1 MEILILI
8 LVLCI
13 GSFLNVCI
21 YRIPREESIAF
32 PPSHCTTCGYNLKAF
47 DLIPV
52 LSYLVLRGRCRKCG
66 EKISIKYPL
75 VEILNGILY
84 LLIYLKFD
92 LSLNFIAYSILA
104 SILIVISYIDLECKY
119 IYSSTTI
126 LGAVLGVVYILTGL
140 YTKDTTLLNNVLGG
154 IIGYLIIYLIVVI
167 TKGMGQGDA
176 EIAGICG
183 LFIGIKGI
191 LVALF
196 IAIVLGGLV
205 ATIIL
210 LFKLKDRKAEIAFGP
225 YIAIGTMMYIVI
237 GRELLL
243 FYLNFFFKM

>member
-1 MEILILI
+1 MEFLILI
-8 LVLCI
+8 IGLCI

-21 YRIPREESIAF
+21 YRIPREESIVF
-32 PPSHCTTCGYNLKAF
+32 PPSHCTVCGYELKVL

-52 LSYLVLRGRCRKCG
+52 LSYLFIKGRCRKCG

-84 LLIYLKFD
+84 LLIYLRFG

-104 SILIVISYIDLECKY
+104 SLLIVISYIDLECKY

-126 LGAVLGVVYILTGL
+126 LGGILGAAYILIGL
-140 YTKDTTLLNNVLGG
+140 YTKDTTLLNNILGG
-154 IIGYLIIYLIVVI
+154 VIGYLIIYLIVVI

-196 IAIVLGGLV
+196 IAIVLGGIV
-205 ATIIL
+205 AAIIL
-210 LFKLKDRKAEIAFGP
+210 SFKLKDRKSEIAFGP
-225 YIAIGTMMYIVI
+225 YIAIGTVMWILI
-237 GRELLL
+237 GEKILSLY
-243 FYLNFFFKM
+243 FGFFI

>member
-1 MEILILI
+1 MEIFVLII
-8 LVLCI
+8 GLCI

-21 YRIPREESIAF
+21 YRIPREESIVF
-32 PPSHCTTCGYNLKAF
+32 PQSHCTVCGHELKVL

-52 LSYLVLRGRCRKCG
+52 LSYLFLKGRCRKCG
-66 EKISIKYPL
+66 EKISVKYPL
-75 VEILNGILY
+75 VEILNGVLY
-84 LLIYLKFD
+84 LLIYLRFG
-92 LSLNFIAYSILA
+92 LSLNFIAYSILT
-104 SILIVISYIDLECKY
+104 SLLIVISFIDLDCKY

-126 LGAVLGVVYILTGL
+126 LGAVLGSVYILIGL
-140 YTKDTTLLNNVLGG
+140 YTKDANLINNILGG
-154 IIGYLIIYLIVVI
+154 AIGYLIIYLIVVI

-205 ATIIL
+205 AAIIL
-210 LFKLKDRKAEIAFGP
+210 LFKLKDRKTEIAFGP
-225 YIAIGTMMYIVI
+225 YIAIGTIIYILI
-237 GRELLL
+237 GKKLLSL
-243 FYLNFFFKM
+243 YLSFFI

>member
-1 MEILILI
+1 MGFFVLII
-8 LVLCI
+8 GLCV

-32 PPSHCTTCGYNLKAF
+32 PPSHCTACGYELKAL

-52 LSYLVLRGRCRKCG
+52 LSYLFLKGRCRKCG

-75 VEILNGILY
+75 VEILNGIVY
-84 LLIYLKFD
+84 LLIYLRFG

-104 SILIVISYIDLECKY
+104 SLLIVISYIDLECKY

-126 LGAVLGVVYILTGL
+126 LGAVLGSVYILIGL
-140 YTKDTTLLNNVLGG
+140 YTKDTTLLNNILGG
-154 IIGYLIIYLIVVI
+154 VIGYLIIYLIVVI

-196 IAIVLGGLV
+196 ISIVLGGLV
-205 ATIIL
+205 ASIIL
-210 LFKLKDRKAEIAFGP
+210 LFKLKDRKTEIAFGP
-225 YIAIGTMMYIVI
+225 YISIGTIVYILI
-237 GRELLL
+237 GKELLS
-243 FYLNFFFKM
+243 FYLDFLFKM

>member
-1 MEILILI
+1 MEIFVLII
-8 LVLCI
+8 GLCI

-21 YRIPREESIAF
+21 YRIPREESIVF
-32 PPSHCTTCGYNLKAF
+32 PPSHCTVCGHELKVL

-52 LSYLVLRGRCRKCG
+52 LSYLFLKGRCRKCG
-66 EKISIKYPL
+66 EKISVKYPL
-75 VEILNGILY
+75 VEILNGVLY
-84 LLIYLKFD
+84 LLIYLRFG
-92 LSLNFIAYSILA
+92 LSLNFIAYSILT
-104 SILIVISYIDLECKY
+104 SLLIVISFIDLDCKY

-126 LGAVLGVVYILTGL
+126 LGAVLGSVYILIGL
-140 YTKDTTLLNNVLGG
+140 YTKDANLINNILGG
-154 IIGYLIIYLIVVI
+154 AIGYLIIYLIVVI

-205 ATIIL
+205 AAIIL
-210 LFKLKDRKAEIAFGP
+210 LFKLKDRKTEIAFGP
-225 YIAIGTMMYIVI
+225 YIAIGTIIYILI
-237 GRELLL
+237 GKKLLSL
-243 FYLNFFFKM
+243 YLSFFI

>member
-8 LVLCI
+8 IGLCI

-32 PPSHCTTCGYNLKAF
+32 PPSHCTSCGYELKAV

-52 LSYLVLRGRCRKCG
+52 ISYLFLKGKCRKCG

-75 VEILNGILY
+75 VELLNGVLY
-84 LLIYLKFD
+84 LLIFLKFG
-92 LSLNFIAYSILA
+92 LSLSFVFYSLLT
-104 SILIVISYIDLECKY
+104 SLLIVISYIDLDSKY

-126 LGAVLGVVYILTGL
+126 LGVVLAAIYIVVGL
-140 YTKDTTLLNNVLGG
+140 YTKDISISNNVLGG
-154 IIGYLIIYLIVVI
+154 AIGYGSIYLIVVI

-176 EIAGICG
+176 EVAGVCG

-191 LVALF
+191 LVCLF
-196 IAIVLGGLV
+196 IAVVLGGLV
-205 ATIIL
+205 AAIIL
-210 LFKLKDRKAEIAFGP
+210 IFKLKEKKSEIAFSP
-225 YIAIGTMMYIVI
+225 YISIGSIVYI
-237 GRELLL
+237 LLGKEIL
-243 FYLNFFFKM
+243 SLYLNFFI